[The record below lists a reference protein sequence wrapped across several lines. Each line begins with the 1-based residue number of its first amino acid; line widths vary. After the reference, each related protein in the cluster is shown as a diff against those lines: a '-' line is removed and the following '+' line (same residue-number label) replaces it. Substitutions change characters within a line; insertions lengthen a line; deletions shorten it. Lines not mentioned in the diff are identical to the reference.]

1 MNGANLLSLSHGACA
16 DEDKTTL
23 TERMR
28 TMLSGSGCKCTHR
41 AVPRNHECCH

>member
-1 MNGANLLSLSHGACA
+1 MHVCA

-28 TMLSGSGCKCTHR
+28 TTLSEGGQWCMHR
-41 AVPRNHECCH
+41 AVPRNHRCCH